1 MTNLKGNH
9 LHINIEGDIGNDSFK
24 GFVNGAYIK
33 IKNVYQSVYSMP
45 NVTETNTQK
54 NVINL
59 VDNMFVNIASK
70 SIRRS
75 GMYFIGNRAMLTGK
89 NPKNMNI
96 KVGQKYNDDL
106 PLINMLGL
114 IANKSVQLEWER
126 TEQLPQSINVTV
138 DLISAI
144 PASQWT
150 PVNAKHLE
158 KRFTSSNHVVVV
170 YVGEEQITITL
181 TFNSANITQ
190 EGVPPLYAIL
200 EGEAALFDDFITLYK
215 EKLKIKNIDGS
226 FLKNKKILHC
236 DIGDGT
242 TEYIYT
248 VGVNPVIDACS
259 GERRGVGHATEEAV
273 KLLNQERGTNIK
285 RQQFS
290 QILQDLNHKYY
301 EEATGYF
308 NITKV
313 EQAEL
318 ILEDTD
324 EKYVNNTA
332 SEAEILCVY
341 GGGSITFKDELYNQ
355 LLDYCNRVGM
365 YLLWIPEKY
374 AVDMNARGLQVIKK
388 ILTQKKVK

>member
-1 MTNLKGNH
+1 MKDLKGNA
-9 LHINIEGDIGNDSFK
+9 LHIDIEGDIGNDSFK
-24 GFVNGAYIK
+24 GYINGEYIK
-33 IKNVYQSVYSMP
+33 MKNVYQSVYSMP
-45 NVTETNTQK
+45 NVTETNTQR
-54 NVINL
+54 NVLNL

-114 IANKSVQLEWER
+114 IANKSVQLEWDR
-126 TEQLPQSINVTV
+126 TQQLPQAINITV

-158 KRFTSSNHVVVV
+158 KRFTDASHVVVV
-170 YVGEEQITITL
+170 YVGEEQVTVSL

-200 EGEAALFDDFITLYK
+200 EGEEEMFTDFIKLYT
-215 EKLKIKNIDGS
+215 EKLETKKIDGE
-226 FLKNKKILHC
+226 FFKNKKILHC

-273 KLLNQERGTNIK
+273 RLLNQDRGTNIK
-285 RQQFS
+285 RQQFA
-290 QILQDLNHKYY
+290 QILQDVDHKYY

-313 EQAEL
+313 EQADL

-332 SEAEILCVY
+332 SEAEVLCVY

-365 YLLWIPEKY
+365 HLLWVPEKY
-374 AVDMNARGLQVIKK
+374 AVDMNAKGMQVIKK
-388 ILTQKKVK
+388 ILTQKKVR

>member
-1 MTNLKGNH
+1 MTELKGNN
-9 LHINIEGDIGNDSFK
+9 LHIDIEGDIGNDSFK
-24 GFVNGAYIK
+24 GFINGEYVK
-33 IKNVYQSVYSMP
+33 MKNVYQSVYSMP
-45 NVTETNTQK
+45 NVTETNNQK

-59 VDNMFVNIASK
+59 IDNMFVNIASK

-106 PLINMLGL
+106 PLINILSL
-114 IANKSVQLEWER
+114 IANKSVQLEWEK
-126 TEQLPQSINVTV
+126 TKKLPQLINVTV

-158 KRFTSSNHVVVV
+158 KRFTSFDHVVVV
-170 YVGEEQITITL
+170 YVGEEQVTVTL

-200 EGEAALFDDFITLYK
+200 EGEEEMFTDFIKLYK
-215 EKLKIKNIDGS
+215 DKLAIKNINGS
-226 FLKNKKILHC
+226 FFKNKKILHC

-248 VGVNPVIDACS
+248 VGVNPIIDACS

-290 QILQDLNHKYY
+290 QILQASDHKYY

-308 NITKV
+308 NVTKV

-332 SEAEILCVY
+332 SEAEILCIY
-341 GGGSITFKDELYNQ
+341 GGGGITFKDELYNQ

-374 AVDMNARGLQVIKK
+374 AVDMNARGMQVIKK
-388 ILTQKKVK
+388 ILTRKKVR

>member
-1 MTNLKGNH
+1 MKDLKGKT
-9 LHINIEGDIGNDSFK
+9 LHIDIEGDIGNDSFK
-24 GFVNGAYIK
+24 GYINGEYIK
-33 IKNVYQSVYSMP
+33 MKNVYQSVYSMP

-126 TEQLPQSINVTV
+126 TEELPQSINVTV

-158 KRFTSSNHVVVV
+158 QRFTNSNHVVVV
-170 YVGEEQITITL
+170 YVGEEQVTVSL

-200 EGEAALFDDFITLYK
+200 EGEEDMFSDFIKLYK
-215 EKLKIKNIDGS
+215 GKLEVETVKKG
-226 FLKNKKILHC
+226 FFKNKKILHS

-290 QILQDLNHKYY
+290 QILQDPDHKYH
-301 EEATGYF
+301 EEATGHF

-318 ILEDTD
+318 ILEDTS
-324 EKYVNNTA
+324 EKYVSNTA

-341 GGGSITFKDELYNQ
+341 GGGSVTFKDELYDQ
-355 LLDYCNRVGM
+355 LLEYCEQVGM

-374 AVDMNARGLQVIKK
+374 AVDMNARGMQVIKK
-388 ILTQKKVK
+388 ILTRKKVR

>member
-1 MTNLKGNH
+1 MTELKGNT
-9 LHINIEGDIGNDSFK
+9 LHIDIEGDIGNDSFK
-24 GFVNGAYIK
+24 GYINSEYVK
-33 IKNVYQSVYSMP
+33 IKNVYQNIYSMP
-45 NVTETNTQK
+45 NVTETDISK
-54 NVINL
+54 NIINL
-59 VDNMFVNIASK
+59 IDNMFINISSK

-89 NPKNMNI
+89 NPKDMNI

-106 PLINMLGL
+106 PLINILGL
-114 IANKSVQLEWER
+114 IANKSVQIEWEN
-126 TEQLPQSINVTV
+126 TGQLPPSINVSI

-150 PVNAKHLE
+150 PINAKHLE
-158 KRFTSSNHVVVV
+158 RRFTSSDHVIIV
-170 YVGEEQITITL
+170 YVGEEQITVTL
-181 TFNSANITQ
+181 TFKSANITQ
-190 EGVPPLYAIL
+190 EGIPPLYAIL
-200 EGEAALFDDFITLYK
+200 EGEEEMFTDFIHLYK
-215 EKLKIKNIDGS
+215 KTLQIKSINGS
-226 FLKNKKILHC
+226 FFKGKKILHC

-248 VGVNPVIDACS
+248 VGVNPIIDACD

-290 QILQDLNHKYY
+290 QILQNMAHKYY

-308 NITKV
+308 NMTKI

-318 ILEDTD
+318 ILEDID

-332 SEAEILCVY
+332 GEAEILCVY
-341 GGGSITFKDELYNQ
+341 GGGSITLKDELYNQ

-365 YLLWIPEKY
+365 YLLWIPQTF
-374 AVDMNARGLQVIKK
+374 AVDMNARGMQIIKK
-388 ILTQKKVK
+388 ILARKKV